1 MKYQKRSGISL
12 FEHENTMESLSNM
25 GNPLVVLKDI
35 VDFDQFRSMLESL
48 FVNDHKKSKAGR
60 KPIDPV
66 FMLKVLFLQRLYNIS
81 DHQIEYQIKDRMS
94 FREFLDIQS
103 VDDVPDEKTVWKYKN
118 IMSESGVSERLFAKF
133 NEQLNSMGLIVNE
146 GKIIDASFVIVP
158 KQRNTREENKKIKDG
173 EGDELWNDHP
183 HKKCHKDIDARWT
196 QKGGANYYGYKDH
209 AKVDLKTKMIIDFAV
224 TSASVHDSQVIDA
237 LIGKCK
243 DKKGEHLLL
252 DSAYVGT
259 EEIIT
264 KHELVPEII
273 EKSYR
278 NTPLTEEQKNS
289 NRNKAKKRCRIE
301 HVFGFMEQSMKGLFF
316 RGIGIAR
323 AKFYVGFTNLVYN
336 MCRLVQ
342 IKKYHPEFIKY
353 N

>member
-1 MKYQKRSGISL
+1 MKYQKRSGMSL
-12 FEHENTMESLSNM
+12 FEHENTMESLSKM

-35 VDFDQFRSMLESL
+35 VDFEQFRSILESL
-48 FVNDHKKSKAGR
+48 FTNDHKKSKAGR

-103 VDDVPDEKTVWKYKN
+103 VDDVPDEKTVWKYRDV
-118 IMSESGVSERLFAKF
+118 MSESGIGERLFAKF

-158 KQRNTREENKKIKDG
+158 TQRNTREENKKIK
-173 EGDELWNDHP
+173 EGGDDELWNDHP
-183 HKKCHKDIDARWT
+183 HKKCHKDVDARRT
-196 QKGGANYYGYKDH
+196 RKGGANYYGYKDH
-209 AKVDLKTKMIIDFAV
+209 AKVDLKTKIITDFVV
-224 TSASVHDSQVIDA
+224 TSASVHDSQAIEP
-237 LIGKCK
+237 LIGGGM
-243 DKKGEHLLL
+243 DKKGEHLFL
-252 DSAYVGT
+252 DSAYVGYDDV
-259 EEIIT
+259 IT
-264 KHELVPEII
+264 KQELVPEII
-273 EKSYR
+273 EKNYR
-278 NTPLTEEQKNS
+278 NTQLTDEQKEN

-316 RGIGIAR
+316 RGIGILR
-323 AKFYVGFTNLVYN
+323 ATFYIGFTNLIYN

-342 IKKYHPEFIKY
+342 IKKYHPEFIKVQ
-353 N
+353 